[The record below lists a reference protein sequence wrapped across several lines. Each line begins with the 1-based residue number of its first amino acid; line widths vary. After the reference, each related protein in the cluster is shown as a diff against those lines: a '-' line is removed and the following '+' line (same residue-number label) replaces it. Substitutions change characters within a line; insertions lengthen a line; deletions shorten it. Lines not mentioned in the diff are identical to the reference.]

1 MGMMNPVFKAK
12 MQVNFDKSPPIM
24 QSMYYICIYQ
34 YSYRAARAF
43 VALAAAIF

>member
-12 MQVNFDKSPPIM
+12 MQVNFDKSPQM

-34 YSYRAARAF
+34 HSYRAARAF